1 MVPRV
6 LCFFYFHHIM
16 QRIKPG
22 VDIILDVLNAVKAAK
37 PSPFIESLLFQY
49 HERGGLSRKQL
60 EGLYGKA
67 SKLESISPAKLA
79 TLEAII
85 KKKPTRFKST
95 MPDAQPLYVKD
106 ESVGQTIKA
115 ILDKNPLHKRVL
127 FLRTKYEHNEPLS
140 ATELAELQKFNKLL
154 R

>member
-1 MVPRV
+1 
-6 LCFFYFHHIM
+6 M

-22 VDIILDVLNAVKAAK
+22 VDVILDVLNAVKAAR

-67 SKLESISPAKLA
+67 SKLESVSPAKLA

-85 KKKPTRFKST
+85 KKKPTRFKSIL
-95 MPDAQPLYVKD
+95 PDVEPLYTKD
-106 ESVGQTIKA
+106 EAVGQVINA
-115 ILDKNPLHKRVL
+115 ILDKYPLHKRVL
-127 FLRTKYEHNEPLS
+127 FFKAKYEHNEPLS

-154 R
+154 S